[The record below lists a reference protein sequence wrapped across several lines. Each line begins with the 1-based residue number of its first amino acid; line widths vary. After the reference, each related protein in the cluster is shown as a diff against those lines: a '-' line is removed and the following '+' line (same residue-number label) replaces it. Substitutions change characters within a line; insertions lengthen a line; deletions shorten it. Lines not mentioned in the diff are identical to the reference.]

1 MCSTLRRS
9 HLLATLLALG
19 AVAAAG
25 CSNEHQTPVGPDI
38 QSSVSASATPLAFTQ
53 VKAGRDH
60 SCGLTTDHLIYC
72 WGRNQGGQIGDGTTT
87 DRFTPVPVVGGLHFI
102 AVATG
107 AYNSCG
113 ITTANRLFCWGWNS
127 HGQSGTGSSAYGI
140 VVPTLVKGGLRWRAV
155 ATGGEYTCAITT
167 DDRAFC
173 WGLNQYGQLGTN
185 DLHQH
190 SLPVAVVGGRLWRQ
204 IGAAYSAT
212 CGVTTANKGYCWGR
226 NLRGEIGD
234 GTLLLRKAPT
244 AVRGGLLFLQIHPGQ
259 LHSCGLT
266 TLNRAYCWGDD
277 GEGELGNGPTQTEPS
292 LVPSRVSG
300 GLLFRQLSVAA
311 GKVSCGTTIDN
322 KAYCWGNNGAGQ
334 IGDGTGINRPA
345 PQAVAGGLLFQLV
358 NTGGIHS
365 CGVTTTHKA
374 YCWGYN
380 ASGALGTGN
389 EEGSLVP
396 VLVSGQM

>member
-1 MCSTLRRS
+1 
-9 HLLATLLALG
+9 
-19 AVAAAG
+19 
-25 CSNEHQTPVGPDI
+25 
-38 QSSVSASATPLAFTQ
+38 
-53 VKAGRDH
+53 VKAGWDH
-60 SCGLTTDHLIYC
+60 SCGLTADQLIYC
-72 WGRNQGGQIGDGTTT
+72 WGRNQVGQVGDGTTT
-87 DRFTPVPVVGGLHFI
+87 ARFTPVPVLGGLHFI

-107 AYNSCG
+107 AYRSCG

-127 HGQSGTGSSAYGI
+127 HGQSGTGSSAYGV
-140 VVPTLVKGGLRWRAV
+140 VVPTLVKGGLRWLAV
-155 ATGGEYTCAITT
+155 AVGREHTCAITT
-167 DDRAFC
+167 DNRAFC

-190 SLPVAVVGGRLWRQ
+190 SLPVAVVGARFWRQ
-204 IGAAYSAT
+204 IGAGYSAT

-226 NLRGEIGD
+226 NLKGEIGD

-277 GEGELGNGPTQTEPS
+277 LLGELGNGPTQTEPS

-300 GLLFRQLSVAA
+300 GLLFRQLSVAGTGTA
-311 GKVSCGTTIDN
+311 TCGTTTVN
-322 KAYCWGNNGAGQ
+322 KAYCWG
-334 IGDGTGINRPA
+334 GDREDRP

-358 NTGGIHS
+358 SSGGLHS
-365 CGVTTTHKA
+365 CGVTTTHKG
-374 YCWGYN
+374 YCWGFNGY
-380 ASGALGTGN
+380 GALGTGN
-389 EEGSLVP
+389 EQDSSVP